1 MVSKVDDV
9 TKIRLANNLLG
20 VINDLIVVTRVILDS
35 VPDDKIE
42 LDNFNIPDFI
52 KQSAK
57 PGEDDMPIAH
67 PPKCVHGL
75 LFTEPCPDCAN
86 NREIDYNESAASEPR
101 PE

>member
-1 MVSKVDDV
+1 MVSKIDDV

-20 VINDLIVVTRVILDS
+20 VINDDS
-35 VPDDKIE
+35 VSDDKIE

-57 PGEDDMPIAH
+57 PGEDDMPIAR